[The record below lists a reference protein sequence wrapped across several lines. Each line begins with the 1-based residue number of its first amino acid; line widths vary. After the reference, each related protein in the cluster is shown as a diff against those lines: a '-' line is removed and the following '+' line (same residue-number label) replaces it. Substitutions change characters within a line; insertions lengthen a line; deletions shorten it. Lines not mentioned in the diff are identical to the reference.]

1 MKTMV
6 FMINPSVFK
15 VKSPFP
21 FVSPIVFPSYSYHI
35 PNSTITTTVDDE
47 LYSPTMMKE
56 KNNILK
62 LTICIPITFE
72 YMI

>member
-35 PNSTITTTVDDE
+35 PTSNYHTVDDE